1 MQEESKIS
9 YEGQNPS
16 LVRISEEKHT
26 DFADRLVQWGIA
38 PSTEQANRILLGIV
52 VVAIM
57 AAMFLSWNIIFGTSA
72 GSAPEL
78 PIPVHTV

>member
-1 MQEESKIS
+1 MQEEPKVS
-9 YEGQNPS
+9 YEGQSVSPVKVS
-16 LVRISEEKHT
+16 AEEHT

-38 PSTEQANRILLGIV
+38 PNTEQANRVLLGIV
-52 VVAIM
+52 AVAII

-78 PIPVHTV
+78 PIPVRTV